1 MTASPAHPSSIR
13 GLLPFTLA
21 LMLVQACESEDT
33 REGDTS
39 LAGDTAGDPSSDALD
54 SEDAECDRFC
64 VFDRWIDALDGST
77 FVGCMCQTMRL
88 DVTRVSQDMIDG
100 CLMNE
105 QQVLNSPR
113 DFVETDCVE
122 ALTDEQLADLVEYTA
137 CYFERVAQVSPCVRA
152 MQAGDLCSTCEPFSN
167 PDQRFPCSARPELRD
182 RIGSC
187 YDGIPGFL

>member
-1 MTASPAHPSSIR
+1 
-13 GLLPFTLA
+13 
-21 LMLVQACESEDT
+21 
-33 REGDTS
+33 
-39 LAGDTAGDPSSDALD
+39 
-54 SEDAECDRFC
+54 
-64 VFDRWIDALDGST
+64 
-77 FVGCMCQTMRL
+77 
-88 DVTRVSQDMIDG
+88 MIDR
-100 CLMNE
+100 CMANE
-105 QQVLNSPR
+105 ERNINGQRNPI
-113 DFVETDCVE
+113 ETDCVE

>member
-77 FVGCMCQTMRL
+77 FVGCMCQTQMP
-88 DVTRVSQDMIDG
+88 DVTAVSQNMIDA
-100 CLMNE
+100 CLRNE
-105 QQVLNSPR
+105 QRTVTDPR
-113 DFVETDCVE
+113 NPVEAECVE
-122 ALTDEQLADLVEYTA
+122 ALSADQLQEVVDVTS
-137 CYFERVAQVSPCVRA
+137 CYIERTAQVSPCVRA
-152 MQAGDLCSTCEPFSN
+152 MQVGALCSSCEHFES
-167 PDQRFPCSARPELRD
+167 PDERFPCTVRPETSD
-182 RIGSC
+182 RMNSC
-187 YDGIPGFL
+187 VDGIPGFL